1 MIPNQKLLVLDLD
14 ETLIH
19 TSYSPILGMEFKAKK
34 GLFYLYERPYLKRFL
49 DECRVGYNLAIWS
62 ASKSEYVQWIIK
74 STVLKEYEFD
84 FIKTRKHCKRI
95 YGKSGFLEY
104 QKDLTPQLLQYQK
117 IVMLDD
123 LPKGVVP
130 TSVVIK
136 VSEFRGCSNDTEL
149 LRVNIFE

>member
-1 MIPNQKLLVLDLD
+1 MVLDLD

-19 TSYSPILGMEFKAKK
+19 TSYSPIYGAEFKAKK
-34 GLFYLYERPYLKRFL
+34 ELFYLYERPHLKRFL
-49 DECRVGYNLAIWS
+49 DECRAEYNFAIWS
-62 ASKSEYVQWIIK
+62 ASKSEYVRWIIK

-136 VSEFRGCSNDTEL
+136 VSEFRGCLNDTEL
-149 LRVNIFE
+149 LKVKVNVLE

>member
-1 MIPNQKLLVLDLD
+1 LVLDLD

-19 TSYSPILGMEFKAKK
+19 TSYSPIFGAEFKAKK
-34 GLFYLYERPYLKRFL
+34 GLFYLYERPHLKRFL
-49 DECRVGYNLAIWS
+49 DEYRARYNFAIWS
-62 ASKSEYVQWIIK
+62 ASKSEYVRWIIK

-95 YGKSGFLEY
+95 FGKSGFLEY
-104 QKDLTPQLLQYQK
+104 QKDLTPQFLQYQK

-123 LPKGVVP
+123 LPKGVLP

-136 VSEFRGCSNDTEL
+136 VSEFRGCPNDTEL
-149 LRVNIFE
+149 LKVNILE

>member
-1 MIPNQKLLVLDLD
+1 MLVLDLD

-19 TSYSPILGMEFKAKK
+19 TSYSPIFGAEFKAKK
-34 GLFYLYERPYLKRFL
+34 GLFYLYERPHLKRFL
-49 DECRVGYNLAIWS
+49 DEYRAKYNFAIWS
-62 ASKSEYVQWIIK
+62 ASKSEYVRWIIK

-104 QKDLTPQLLQYQK
+104 QKDLTPQFLQYQK

-123 LPKGVVP
+123 LPKGVLP

-136 VSEFRGCSNDTEL
+136 VSEFRGCPNDTEL
-149 LRVNIFE
+149 LKVNILE